1 MMIIVNNIIYSN
13 WNALIHKYNDFSGND
28 NDDNII
34 WTYCYKK
41 NGYDNDDSS
50 GNITTNNNTNHF
62 M

>member
-1 MMIIVNNIIYSN
+1 MIMMTISFEHIAI
-13 WNALIHKYNDFSGND
+13 
-28 NDDNII
+28 
-34 WTYCYKK
+34 KK